1 MRATVITDA
10 SFCPKTK
17 AAGWAAWVRIDGRK
31 EPIKKYGAFKQSV
44 ENSRDAEML
53 AAINGVFIAARE
65 GATQVL
71 VQTDCLAVVHMFEG
85 VTVQQTIKDAFTRAQ
100 AKAGILG
107 LNVSSKHVRG
117 HTNDPA
123 SRSWVNRWCDE
134 QAGKEMR
141 AHRAELS
148 GGYT

>member
-10 SFCPKTK
+10 SFCPRTQ
-17 AAGWAAWVRIDGRK
+17 AAGWAAWIRLDGRK
-31 EPIKKYGAFKQSV
+31 DPIKQYGSFKEPV
-44 ENSRDAEML
+44 ATSRDAEML
-53 AAINGVFIAARE
+53 AAINGVFIAAKE

-85 VTVQQTIKDAFTRAQ
+85 ITVNRAIKEAFTRART
-100 AKAGILG
+100 KAGILG
-107 LNVSSKHVRG
+107 ITVSAKHVRG

-141 AHRAELS
+141 VNRAQIA
-148 GGYT
+148 GAMA